1 MIWIAN
7 ISFIF
12 KERGKRSEERGK
24 RSEERRKKGARREE
38 SGKERKRI
46 HILFLSKFGEVECFP
61 LAPFFPL
68 SSLLAPLFLSPLFL
82 SPRSSK

>member
-12 KERGKRSEERGK
+12 KERGK

-61 LAPFFPL
+61 LAPFSSLLTPFFPL
-68 SSLLAPLFLSPLFL
+68 S
-82 SPRSSK
+82 